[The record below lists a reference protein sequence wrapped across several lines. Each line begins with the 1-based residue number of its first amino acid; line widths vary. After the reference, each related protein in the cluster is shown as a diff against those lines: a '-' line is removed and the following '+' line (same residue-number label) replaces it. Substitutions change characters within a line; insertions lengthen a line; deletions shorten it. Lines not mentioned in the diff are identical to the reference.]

1 MRIVSIEH
9 QKRGRSARLTLEDGQ
24 TLLIHRDL
32 VLDAGLRQGGT
43 LEPAALEELLA
54 RQASQT
60 AMSVALRLIAYR
72 PRSEAELRAK
82 LAARGLH
89 GQIIGQTIDRLRELS
104 LLDDEDFAHSWVD
117 SRNKNSPR
125 GKHLLALELRQKGVQ
140 PQTAA
145 GALTAVDEDE
155 AAYRA
160 GSRRARLLRT
170 ASLEEF
176 RRRVGE
182 FLLRRG
188 FSYETAATTVQRL
201 WQERDTKD
209 AIS

>member
-9 QKRGRSARLTLEDGQ
+9 QKRGRNARITLEDGQ
-24 TLLIHRDL
+24 TLVLPRDL
-32 VLDAGLRQGGT
+32 VQDAGLQQGGI
-43 LEPAALEELLA
+43 LEPAAREELLA

-60 AMSVALRLIAYR
+60 AMSAALRLIAYR

-89 GQIIGQTIDRLRELS
+89 SQIIQTIDRLRELS
-104 LLDDEDFAHSWVD
+104 LLDDEDFARSWVD
-117 SRNKNSPR
+117 SRNRNSPR
-125 GKHLLALELRQKGVQ
+125 GKRLLALELRQKGVQ
-140 PQTAA
+140 AQAAA
-145 GALTAVDEDE
+145 GALTAMDEDE

-160 GSRRARLLRT
+160 GARRARLLRT

-188 FSYETAATTVQRL
+188 FSYETAAATVERL
-201 WQERDTKD
+201 WQERDTTD